1 MAKKKAKVVR
11 PGIGAKGNV
20 LTKFIYPKLSNND
33 PQHRSDVVLVGQ
45 EEMTVNKKTQDCYTF
60 SVVGGPPNLAYYA
73 IKRYVKLV
81 KEGDRSKRFE
91 EVDSEDDEEFEDPK
105 VKWRNSKAK
114 EVLYTLVMDEV
125 VPLEA
130 KDCNDR
136 PTMAIQDIYNLH
148 NEFKKYDIDK
158 FAGRL
163 KAIRDKIKELNSR
176 ADDDLAAFENFK
188 QNHAVSLYSHK
199 GYIQWQGSRS
209 QEHLEVDLEAGKH
222 KEMKPKALWESRQ
235 VYMEEFPLVAF
246 RSKLEQEI
254 RTAKYIHTVK
264 VRGIE
269 HRAS

>member
-60 SVVGGPPNLAYYA
+60 SLIGGPPGIVYHAA
-73 IKRYVKLV
+73 KRYVKLV
-81 KEGDRSKRFE
+81 KEGDRSKRFD
-91 EVDSEDDEEFEDPK
+91 EVDSEDDEEFEEPK
-105 VKWRNSKAK
+105 VTWRNSRAK
-114 EVLYTLVMDEV
+114 EVLYTLIMDEV

-130 KDCNDR
+130 KDCNNR
-136 PTMAIQDIYNLH
+136 PTMAIKDIYNLH
-148 NEFKKYDIDK
+148 DEFKKYDIDK

-176 ADDDLAAFENFK
+176 ADEDLVAFKNYK
-188 QNHAVSLYSHK
+188 QNHAVSMYSHK
-199 GYIQWQGSRS
+199 GYIQWQGSDA
-209 QEHLEVDLEAGKH
+209 QKFLLMDIEAGKH
-222 KEMKPKALWESRQ
+222 NELKPKVLWESRRA
-235 VYMEEFPLVAF
+235 YMDTFPLHVF